1 MTSYVKRNKLLFIL
15 IFLSFIVFI
24 FGILF
29 YFLLDTSYKDIIDN
43 NIDLLFQNK
52 LIDFKSFFFNKLFS
66 NIFIWLLGI
75 SVIGFIIVLILYL
88 YKGFIFSF
96 EVVSLLFNLNK
107 NNFLMIIAYILPNL
121 FFLCIMFVL
130 SYYSISYSIFLFRF
144 LFRDKKYNITDITRR
159 YIKILLISFI
169 ITLLCCLL
177 EYFILNHIGLLKL

>member
-1 MTSYVKRNKLLFIL
+1 MTSYMKRNKLLFIL
-15 IFLSFIVFI
+15 LFLTFIVFI
-24 FGILF
+24 LGILF
-29 YFLLDTSYKDIIDN
+29 YFLLDINYKDIISS

-66 NIFIWLLGI
+66 NVFIWIMGI
-75 SVIGFIIVLILYL
+75 SVIGFIVILILYL

-107 NNFLMIIAYILPNL
+107 NNFLMIIAYILPN
-121 FFLCIMFVL
+121 FIFLIIMFIL
-130 SYYSISYSIFLFRF
+130 CYYSVSYSLFLFGFLFRN
-144 LFRDKKYNITDITRR
+144 KKYNITIITRK
-159 YIKILLISFI
+159 YIKILIFNFI